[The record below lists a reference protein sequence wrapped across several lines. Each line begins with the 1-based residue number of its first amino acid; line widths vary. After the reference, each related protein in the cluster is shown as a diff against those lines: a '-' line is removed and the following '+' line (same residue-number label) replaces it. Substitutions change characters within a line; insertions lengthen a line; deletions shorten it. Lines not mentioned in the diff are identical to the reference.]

1 MKQPK
6 KRWDWTPRQRGRTRL
21 YSSWTYHLYQPGKA
35 FIRLL
40 WARHRSQTRTALA
53 QLRQGAEE
61 TEVHFPYHHKNNG
74 HWLCD

>member
-6 KRWDWTPRQRGRTRL
+6 KRWAWTPRQRGRTRL
-21 YSSWTYHLYQPGKA
+21 YSSFSYQHYHPDKA
-35 FIRLL
+35 FTRLL
-40 WARHRSQTRTALA
+40 WVRHRSQTRTALA

-74 HWLCD
+74 HWLWA